1 MINPVWLSISSN
13 ERSYFT
19 RVRELS
25 MSRNASAHERSRFGR
40 AILPRLVSVILSLAV
55 GQSLVAD
62 LAYRIAYL
70 RELFEWTGQ
79 ST

>member
-1 MINPVWLSISSN
+1 
-13 ERSYFT
+13 
-19 RVRELS
+19 